1 MDSSIDSEAI
11 CEMLAQNEERIR
23 KLYEAYAEKFSEYQD
38 LWNKL
43 AEEETKHATWIR
55 KLASWVKEGVINI
68 NKNRF
73 NISAIRTFS
82 NYVDKELTNVK
93 LSFVPLLNALTIASY
108 IEDSIIEHNYFEVF
122 EGDSLELRN
131 TLLDLANETNK
142 HRNMIKEALR
152 KAKASEL

>member
-1 MDSSIDSEAI
+1 MDSSNDSEAV
-11 CEMLAQNEERIR
+11 CEMLAQNEERISE
-23 KLYEAYAEKFSEYQD
+23 LYRTYAEKFPKYKD
-38 LWNKL
+38 LWDGL

-68 NKNRF
+68 NADRF

-82 NYVDKELTNVK
+82 NYVDKELTNVRTSNVSLK
-93 LSFVPLLNALTIASY
+93 NALVIASY
-108 IEDSIIEHNYFEVF
+108 MEDSIIEHNYFEVF

-152 KAKASEL
+152 KAKASES